1 MNAHRLHD
9 INFIL
14 LCLTF
19 GLAILLVYQIFR
31 PLDFSVTDKN
41 VSPERIAQFPNLESW
56 KGDEWASQ
64 DYDNIVEMNLFS
76 SERTPP
82 SSRAKTVSRED
93 GKGTVSYEG
102 LELIGTV
109 ISDEERSF
117 ALIRKGGTRGE
128 VKSYRLRDDIE
139 GIELSE
145 IFYDKV
151 ILSKNGKEI
160 ILLLEPREL
169 ERQTSIPPSQKSME
183 RRKTKSAPQQ
193 GGKQS
198 WTPKQRKD

>member
-19 GLAILLVYQIFR
+19 VLVILLVYQIFR
-31 PLDFSVTDKN
+31 PLDISVTDEKA
-41 VSPERIAQFPNLESW
+41 SPERITQFPNLESRQ
-56 KGDEWASQ
+56 GDEWASQ

-76 SERTPP
+76 SQRTPP

-93 GKGTVSYEG
+93 GEGTVSYEG

-117 ALIRKGGTRGE
+117 ALIRKGGIRGE
-128 VKSYRLRDDIE
+128 VKSYQQRDDIE

-145 IFYDKV
+145 IFYDRV

-160 ILLLEPREL
+160 VLLLEPREL
-169 ERQTSIPPSQKSME
+169 ERQTNIPPSQKSME
-183 RRKTKSAPQQ
+183 RRQKKTAPQQ
-193 GGKQS
+193 GGQQS
-198 WTPKQRKD
+198 WTPQQRKD